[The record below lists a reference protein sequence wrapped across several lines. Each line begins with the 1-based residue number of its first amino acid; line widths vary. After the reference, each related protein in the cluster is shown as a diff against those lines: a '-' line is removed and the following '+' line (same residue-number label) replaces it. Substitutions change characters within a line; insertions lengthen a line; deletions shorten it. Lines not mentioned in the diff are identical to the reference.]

1 MSELGDLVDLLE
13 EMQPQ
18 EKAYSIYLLFCF
30 KCIRKL
36 SLDLPDD
43 IEQAVSLAYQ
53 YWFEADDGHV
63 TAQDLAHLNRQIQ
76 QQINKSKK
84 RYEIRYKTSWK
95 FAQIVLST
103 RTPSNDIADHLDW
116 AFELLRHLGGS
127 RSLIYNILLE
137 AKSEIDR
144 LSENNSKYYAQ
155 RFKI

>member
-53 YWFEADDGHV
+53 YWFEADCRG
-63 TAQDLAHLNRQIQ
+63 
-76 QQINKSKK
+76 
-84 RYEIRYKTSWK
+84 
-95 FAQIVLST
+95 
-103 RTPSNDIADHLDW
+103 
-116 AFELLRHLGGS
+116 
-127 RSLIYNILLE
+127 
-137 AKSEIDR
+137 
-144 LSENNSKYYAQ
+144 
-155 RFKI
+155 